1 MDNFTMFNNWLSK
14 HNFQNKFRDTENF
27 YKYEEYIRTSR
38 IDPSYLDNTDGNYE
52 TFIACYLIYGYIN
65 FTDSVNLLKDAIAKG
80 NIVAMYEMGWYLED
94 LEYSFDEAIKYY
106 KMVIEHELSSENKE
120 IIAKSYKQLGRIV
133 PDVEEGVELYKK
145 AHKLGHPTVCYD
157 LGEYYDESENRD
169 EEKMVYYLSEILQD
183 VNNSFYDHAIDKLSS
198 FYKEKED
205 FNSMID
211 IEYLGLI
218 NGCTWHTSDSIKK
231 EMKKVTDLNKLLEIS
246 IKINDFEEFFSRKI
260 TEHFMKFENIDHIFH
275 NLKVISLN
283 KHLIDKFTDRF
294 FEKYSITIN
303 TNFKQAKKLPNE
315 LVKKI
320 ILFI

>member
-1 MDNFTMFNNWLSK
+1 MVNFTMFNNFVSK
-14 HNFQNKFRDTENF
+14 HKLQRNFRDTENF
-27 YKYEEYIRTSR
+27 YKYEEYIGTSR

-65 FTDSVNLLKDAIAKG
+65 FTDSVNLLKDAITKG

-133 PDVEEGVELYKK
+133 PDVEEGVEFYKK
-145 AHKLGHPTVCYD
+145 AHEMGHPTASYY
-157 LGEYYDESENRD
+157 LGEHYMEREYRD
-169 EEKMVYYLSEILQD
+169 EEQMEYYMSHILKD
-183 VNNSFYDHAIDKLSS
+183 VNNVFYDHAIGNMMVFYDK
-198 FYKEKED
+198 KD
-205 FNSMID
+205 FNKVID
-211 IEYLGLI
+211 LAYLRWLKNKG
-218 NGCTWHTSDSIKK
+218 TSQYKPIYKYL
-231 EMKKVTDLNKLLEIS
+231 KKVTDLNKLLEIS

-294 FEKYSITIN
+294 FKKYSMIIN
-303 TNFKQAKKLPNE
+303 TSKGAEKLPSE

>member
-1 MDNFTMFNNWLSK
+1 MFNNWLSK
-14 HNFQNKFRDTENF
+14 HKFQNKFRDTENF
-27 YKYEEYIRTSR
+27 YKYEEYIGTSR

-145 AHKLGHPTVCYD
+145 AHKLGHPTVSYY

-183 VNNSFYDHAIDKLSS
+183 VNNSFYDHAISKLSS
-198 FYKEKED
+198 FYEKKED

-211 IEYLGLI
+211 MEYLGWVKSKS
-218 NGCTWHTSDSIKK
+218 TRWHTSEYIKK
-231 EMKKVTDLNKLLEIS
+231 DMKKVTDLNKLLEIS

-260 TEHFMKFENIDHIFH
+260 TEHFMKYENIDHIFH
-275 NLKVISLN
+275 HLKVVPLN
-283 KHLIDKFTDRF
+283 KHLIKKFYNRY
-294 FEKYSITIN
+294 FEKYSIIIN
-303 TNFKQAKKLPNE
+303 THFKQAQNLPDD

-320 ILFI
+320 IFFT